1 MTADAKGDRPVTCI
15 ASISGRTLASY
26 KLSPQLLR
34 LHCTENKWE
43 EANAQS
49 KMKWSFLVP

>member
-26 KLSPQLLR
+26 KLSPELLL
-34 LHCTENKWE
+34 LHCTENKQE
-43 EANAQS
+43 EANADS
-49 KMKWSFLVP
+49 KMKRSFLVP